1 MISLPSGPV
10 LAMVIEGEN
19 AVAAVRQING
29 ATDPLKAVPGSIR
42 GDFATS
48 IDENVVHASDAPE
61 TAAREIG
68 LWFPNYRSEGLVMA
82 KVYTRTGDKGKT
94 SLYTGERVSK
104 ASVRVETYGTIDEAD
119 SVLGMARA
127 FAEHDNV
134 KETIFKIQKDLW
146 MLMADVASIGKD
158 ATITDEHV
166 TELEHIIDSYDAD
179 LEPLNH
185 FIVPGESKGRLLLI

>member
-1 MISLPSGPV
+1 MANIEETLVLVKPDGVKKHICGEIIARFERKGLSIKAIKMIQVPVELAKKHYAEHEGKGFFKDLIDFITSGPV

-68 LWFPNYRSEGLVMA
+68 LWFPEL
-82 KVYTRTGDKGKT
+82 
-94 SLYTGERVSK
+94 
-104 ASVRVETYGTIDEAD
+104 
-119 SVLGMARA
+119 
-127 FAEHDNV
+127 
-134 KETIFKIQKDLW
+134 QK
-146 MLMADVASIGKD
+146 
-158 ATITDEHV
+158 
-166 TELEHIIDSYDAD
+166 
-179 LEPLNH
+179 
-185 FIVPGESKGRLLLI
+185 

>member
-1 MISLPSGPV
+1 MANIEETLVLVKPDGVKKHICGEIIARFERKGLSIKAIKMIQVPVELAKQHYAEHEGKGFFKDLIDFITSGPV

-68 LWFPNYRSEGLVMA
+68 LWFP
-82 KVYTRTGDKGKT
+82 
-94 SLYTGERVSK
+94 
-104 ASVRVETYGTIDEAD
+104 
-119 SVLGMARA
+119 
-127 FAEHDNV
+127 
-134 KETIFKIQKDLW
+134 
-146 MLMADVASIGKD
+146 
-158 ATITDEHV
+158 
-166 TELEHIIDSYDAD
+166 EL
-179 LEPLNH
+179 
-185 FIVPGESKGRLLLI
+185 KK

>member
-1 MISLPSGPV
+1 MKPDGVKKHICGEVIARFERKGLSIKAIKMIQVPVELAKKHYAEHEGKGFFNDLIAFITSGPV

-68 LWFPNYRSEGLVMA
+68 LWFPEL
-82 KVYTRTGDKGKT
+82 
-94 SLYTGERVSK
+94 
-104 ASVRVETYGTIDEAD
+104 AD
-119 SVLGMARA
+119 
-127 FAEHDNV
+127 
-134 KETIFKIQKDLW
+134 
-146 MLMADVASIGKD
+146 
-158 ATITDEHV
+158 
-166 TELEHIIDSYDAD
+166 
-179 LEPLNH
+179 
-185 FIVPGESKGRLLLI
+185 